1 MADEYV
7 NMDQETHEMGKNV
20 KHTDYIYDLGEF
32 PVKHGNLQR
41 FRDTYASN
49 RPEYS
54 GHAFKAEIDGKMR
67 TLRVPRNV
75 AREIQR
81 RSCVGWWLGV

>member
-7 NMDQETHEMGKNV
+7 NMDQETHEMGTNV

-54 GHAFKAEIDGKMR
+54 V
-67 TLRVPRNV
+67 RV
-75 AREIQR
+75 
-81 RSCVGWWLGV
+81 LGPMYSLFANCMVDVVQG

>member
-20 KHTDYIYDLGEF
+20 KHTDYIYDLGEY

-41 FRDTYASN
+41 FQETYASK
-49 RPEYS
+49 Y
-54 GHAFKAEIDGKMR
+54 IY
-67 TLRVPRNV
+67 
-75 AREIQR
+75 IYI
-81 RSCVGWWLGV
+81 

>member
-54 GHAFKAEIDGKMR
+54 GHAFKAPLGI
-67 TLRVPRNV
+67 
-75 AREIQR
+75 
-81 RSCVGWWLGV
+81 GWCILSDRKTKYFSLSPT